1 MLRLG
6 STGKGIARIAKAGI
20 NFHAS
25 RVGSNHF
32 YVGNIPMLIGK
43 MGHRRRS
50 RLKHAMDGRLVRR
63 SVGLV
68 GRRGVGAIHGSRCP
82 TRPC

>member
-1 MLRLG
+1 MANGMARL
-6 STGKGIARIAKAGI
+6 AKYRM

-25 RVGSNHF
+25 RVGSKHF
-32 YVGNIPMLIGK
+32 YVGNIPILMGK
-43 MGHRRRS
+43 AGHRRRS
-50 RLKHAMDGRLVRR
+50 RLKQAMDGRLVRG

-82 TRPC
+82 ARPC